1 MRIIVAVL
9 IAALSVIPAAAQS
22 WPTKPVKVVVTF
34 GPGTATDTIA
44 RALATELSK
53 SFGQPFVVVNRGGAN
68 GTIGGTEVARA
79 APDGYTL
86 MVGSNTSIVAGPL
99 MRKEPPYDT
108 LKDLEPIS
116 FLCDSTFFLAT
127 HPSVPAKTLQ
137 EFIAYAKANPGKINY
152 ASGNTTG
159 IVSTQFLAKSAGID
173 MIHIPYKSDPEAMP
187 DLLSGQ
193 VQFIIATSQNV
204 LPHAKAGKLRLLATA
219 LRERSPLAPDVPSI
233 VETGQ
238 PEFPIGPWAAF
249 LGPAGLPADIV
260 ERLAAESAK
269 AMAKPE
275 IIAALEPLGIA
286 ARTTSVAEFREFLK
300 TQVETWRAALDEA
313 GIEKQ

>member
-1 MRIIVAVL
+1 MRIIIAVILAVL
-9 IAALSVIPAAAQS
+9 SVLPAAAET
-22 WPTKPVKVVVTF
+22 WPSKPVKVVVTF

-44 RALATELSK
+44 RALAGELAK
-53 SFGQPFVVVNRGGAN
+53 SFGQPFVIVNRGGAN
-68 GTIGGTEVARA
+68 GTIGGTEVVRA

-108 LKDLEPIS
+108 LKDLTPIS
-116 FLCDSTFFLAT
+116 FLCDSTFFLAA
-127 HPSVPAKTLQ
+127 HPTVPAKTLQ

-159 IVSTQFLAKSAGID
+159 ILSTAFLNKSAGSA
-173 MIHIPYKSDPEAMP
+173 MLHVPYKWDPEALP

-204 LPHAKAGKLRLLATA
+204 LPHAKVGKLKLFATA

-233 VETGQ
+233 IETGQ

-260 ERLAAESAK
+260 ERLAAETAK

-275 IIAALEPLGIA
+275 ILAALEPLGIA
-286 ARTTSVAEFREFLK
+286 ARTTSVSEFRKYLEQQVVAWRLALK
-300 TQVETWRAALDEA
+300 ES
-313 GIEKQ
+313 GIEPE